1 MGSENIKYNMVSA
14 RPIDM
19 SMDYATLCMWWSKY
33 GSRSPRPQH
42 YSKTGF
48 MVEVEGQQICA
59 GFLYRTDATI
69 CLFEFM
75 VCNPDASKDKRKIAL
90 EYLIETIK
98 EKAKELGYDLIYI
111 SIASKP
117 FIKKLEN
124 AGFITLERNQVHM
137 LCEV

>member
-1 MGSENIKYNMVSA
+1 
-14 RPIDM
+14 
-19 SMDYATLCMWWSKY
+19 
-33 GSRSPRPQH
+33 
-42 YSKTGF
+42 

-75 VCNPDASKDKRKIAL
+75 VCNPDASKDKRKIGL